1 MEVKQETSRVKHKAY
16 SSGASVVKLS
26 PEILAEGLTVCK
38 EWKLSIDLK
47 LPSRSIAE
55 RRKILSVKGINDVN
69 KDSIIPVVWIR
80 PYQSNFML
88 MVAYNAN
95 QTYMYNI
102 TKAVNLGNWI
112 NLKMSQIA
120 GKQKIKVDNKL
131 VHEKTNSV
139 LKPWTNVSLVTGNF
153 GEQENVSTI
162 VHYRNF
168 EISTCKKQGKIK
180 NLRYPLTDFFLEI
193 LAMNTFFMEKITIG
207 PSKSDY
213 SIDASVFDKL
223 AARRAYSINLHGGY
237 QKLDSY
243 FGNDTGVRQAC
254 SLQWYNHFYIFGG
267 SIERRQ
273 VSMVN
278 GNRLERKGDLDFDFN
293 YGRCT
298 VLNQRTIVL
307 CFPMNDGTPG
317 GTDVCRQ
324 SNRPLGSF
332 TDLPN
337 SNYKHRD
344 TRIASYDGKN
354 TIT

>member
-180 NLRYPLTDFFLEI
+180 KFALPSDRLFSRNSSHEYFFHG
-193 LAMNTFFMEKITIG
+193 K
-207 PSKSDY
+207 DY
-213 SIDASVFDKL
+213 
-223 AARRAYSINLHGGY
+223 HW
-237 QKLDSY
+237 
-243 FGNDTGVRQAC
+243 T
-254 SLQWYNHFYIFGG
+254 
-267 SIERRQ
+267 
-273 VSMVN
+273 
-278 GNRLERKGDLDFDFN
+278 
-293 YGRCT
+293 
-298 VLNQRTIVL
+298 
-307 CFPMNDGTPG
+307 
-317 GTDVCRQ
+317 
-324 SNRPLGSF
+324 
-332 TDLPN
+332 
-337 SNYKHRD
+337 
-344 TRIASYDGKN
+344 
-354 TIT
+354 